1 MISSLSMRRDSEAQ
15 SSANRLGSRAH
26 RKRITADPGRETE
39 SSANRFEGGLA
50 GVTQGTGQG
59 RIRWGGERGGRKRRF
74 TIRDIAAMGMMLAL
88 IEVSKRALEFLPNV
102 ELVTLLFMVFT
113 LNFGLEVLA
122 VSVAFTLVETA
133 FWGVNNWVIM
143 YLYIWPAEI
152 LFVYFTRRYASYWF
166 HAVFSALFGFCF
178 GALCSIPYL
187 AVGGWS
193 MAFTWWVAGIPYD
206 ILHGVSNFVL
216 CLILYRPLM
225 AATKKAVVFLRDAGQ
240 R

>member
-1 MISSLSMRRDSEAQ
+1 MKLRAAQ
-15 SSANRLGSRAH
+15 IAW
-26 RKRITADPGRETE
+26 DPEGRETE

-50 GVTQGTGQG
+50 GVNQGTGQG

-193 MAFTWWVAGIPYD
+193 MAFTWWVAG
-206 ILHGVSNFVL
+206 
-216 CLILYRPLM
+216 
-225 AATKKAVVFLRDAGQ
+225 VFLRDAGQ

>member
-1 MISSLSMRRDSEAQ
+1 
-15 SSANRLGSRAH
+15 
-26 RKRITADPGRETE
+26 
-39 SSANRFEGGLA
+39 
-50 GVTQGTGQG
+50 
-59 RIRWGGERGGRKRRF
+59 
-74 TIRDIAAMGMMLAL
+74 MGMMLAL

-225 AATKKAVVFLRDAGQ
+225 AATKLSARRRAEIAQSREKRPCSCASGCHSIARGADLRGMG
-240 R
+240 RNIFCEKCGNI